1 MTKPAFD
8 LVRMGY
14 PTRARLPQKAL
25 YTELGYPDRTVS
37 LYWQTPARYVSAW
50 R

>member
-8 LVRMGY
+8 LVRMSY

-25 YTELGYPDRTVS
+25 YTELGYPDR
-37 LYWQTPARYVSAW
+37 AADI
-50 R
+50 